1 MPYFPLSQIKTNL
14 YSNGEFVQSNN
25 QELYTGYYWK
35 NSLGKYYTGKS
46 PQDEPTIELLPIPDS
61 FRQTDIIESTPS
73 LDTITYSDTTQTQTP
88 TSNIPPY
95 FATLPTEQ
103 DYQIGE
109 FRRYFCKKSNE
120 ILYIEISK
128 TSYDLLETKSDSL
141 LWQLYIPF
149 NLPWRLTGTKDE
161 AFRINRNLTALTSQ
175 RLQLPKLGEYLKND
189 YLKYYK

>member
-46 PQDEPTIELLPIPDS
+46 PQDEPTIELLPISDS
-61 FRQTDIIESTPS
+61 FRQTDIIESAPS
-73 LDTITYSDTTQTQTP
+73 LDTIAYSDTTQTQP
-88 TSNIPPY
+88 PSSNIPPD
-95 FATLPTEQ
+95 FASLPTEQ

-141 LWQLYIPF
+141 LWPLYVPF
-149 NLPWRLTGTKDE
+149 NLPWRLTGTKEE

>member
-149 NLPWRLTGTKDE
+149 NLPWRLTGTKEE
-161 AFRINRNLTALTSQ
+161 AFRINRNITALTSQ
-175 RLQLPKLGEYLKND
+175 RLQLPKLGEYLKNN

>member
-73 LDTITYSDTTQTQTP
+73 LDTIAYSDTTQTQPP

-95 FATLPTEQ
+95 FVTLPTEQ

-149 NLPWRLTGTKDE
+149 NLPWRLTGTKEE
-161 AFRINRNLTALTSQ
+161 AFRVNRNITVLTSQ

>member
-1 MPYFPLSQIKTNL
+1 MPYFPLSQIKINL

-46 PQDEPTIELLPIPDS
+46 PQDEPTIELLPISDS
-61 FRQTDIIESTPS
+61 SRQTDIIESTPS
-73 LDTITYSDTTQTQTP
+73 LDTITYSETTLTQP
-88 TSNIPPY
+88 TYSNIPPY

-103 DYQIGE
+103 DYQTGE

-128 TSYDLLETKSDSL
+128 TSYDLLESKSDSL

-149 NLPWRLTGTKDE
+149 NLPWKLTGGKE
-161 AFRINRNLTALTSQ
+161 EVFRVNRNITILTSQ

>member
-149 NLPWRLTGTKDE
+149 NLPWRLTGTKEE
-161 AFRINRNLTALTSQ
+161 AFRINRNITALTSQ
-175 RLQLPKLGEYLKND
+175 RLQLPKFGDYLNNN

>member
-73 LDTITYSDTTQTQTP
+73 LDTIAYSDTTQTQP
-88 TSNIPPY
+88 PSSNIPPY

-149 NLPWRLTGTKDE
+149 NLPWRLTGTKEE